1 MPMRQDVRSWPPGP
15 NESMITITVNGR
27 SRSVPEAV
35 TLAGLLAHLTI
46 DPRMVV
52 VEHNRTIV
60 RRVGLDD
67 VRVQPGD
74 EVEIV
79 QFVGGG

>member
-1 MPMRQDVRSWPPGP
+1 
-15 NESMITITVNGR
+15 MIRITVNGA
-27 SRSVPEAV
+27 SRDVPEAL
-35 TLAGLLAHLTI
+35 TLAGLLAHLAL

-60 RRVGLDD
+60 RRTGLDG
-67 VRVQPGD
+67 VQVAAGD

-79 QFVGGG
+79 HFVGGG